1 MAEKLQNR
9 KDILN
14 ILVGAYIGI
23 IASLITSLWLYFF
36 QKISLDKL
44 DTTSTAGLFI
54 GVSVVLAACLIWML
68 RYVQRLVNEINELS
82 KHSPT

>member
-54 GVSVVLAACLIWML
+54 GVSVVLAAFVIWML